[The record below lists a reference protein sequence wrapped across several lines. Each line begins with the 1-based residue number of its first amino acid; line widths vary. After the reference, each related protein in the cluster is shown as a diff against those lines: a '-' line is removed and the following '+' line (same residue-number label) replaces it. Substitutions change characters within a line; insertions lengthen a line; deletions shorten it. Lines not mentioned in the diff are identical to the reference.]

1 MGFSFN
7 WAGTNINQIN
17 PQISRQAYEDAKNL
31 GAAAAGARRMIG
43 MQKYADLIRQASGG
57 NASRIAEIQAE
68 IGRLEARNKE
78 LGELQAQAQ
87 AQPQTQPRSY
97 DEMRLHDEQMRNM
110 RAGYMSP
117 KGDPMQAGPY
127 DGMYAPNTEELLK
140 LIQTGNY

>member
-1 MGFSFN
+1 MAFSFN

-17 PQISRQAYEDAKNL
+17 PQISRQAYEDARNL

-43 MQKYADLIRQASGG
+43 MHKYADLIRQASGG

-68 IGRLEARNKE
+68 ISRLEARNKE
-78 LGELQAQAQ
+78 LGELQAQTQ
-87 AQPQTQPRSY
+87 AQPQPQSY
-97 DEMRLHDEQMRNM
+97 DEMRLRDEQMRNM

>member
-1 MGFSFN
+1 MSFSFN

-31 GAAAAGARRMIG
+31 GAAAMGARKMIG
-43 MQKYADLIRQASGG
+43 MQKYADLIHQGAGG

-68 IGRLEARNKE
+68 IQRLENRNKE
-78 LGELQAQAQ
+78 LQSMDTGYPGVQAE
-87 AQPQTQPRSY
+87 PQSY
-97 DEMRLHDEQMRNM
+97 DEMRLRDEQMRNM
-110 RAGYMSP
+110 RAGYMAP

-140 LIQTGNY
+140 LIKTGNY

>member
-1 MGFSFN
+1 MAFSFN
-7 WAGTNINQIN
+7 WAGTNIQQIN
-17 PQISRQAYEDAKNL
+17 PQQSRQAYEDAKNL
-31 GAAAAGARRMIG
+31 GTAAMGARKMIG

-68 IGRLEARNKE
+68 IDRLEARNKE
-78 LGELQAQAQ
+78 LQAQAQ
-87 AQPQTQPRSY
+87 APTQAQPQSY

-117 KGDPMQAGPY
+117 KGDPMQASPY